1 MFEAVEEE
9 YKTSAP
15 PTKKP
20 KIEIGQMSLGA
31 LKSMIDS
38 EKEKVQKEMEDMEEK
53 VLRRA
58 KRHGDVNNPSNEEVD
73 AAQELEQMTW
83 QDRWMKNRKD
93 KKVQKAAP
101 GASEPREP
109 VMSSSNADEAVSVRK
124 TFLP

>member
-1 MFEAVEEE
+1 MPVFEAVEEE

-53 VLRRA
+53 TRQKDEEEEDKKKKAEQVLRRA

-83 QDRWMKNRKD
+83 QDR
-93 KKVQKAAP
+93 
-101 GASEPREP
+101 
-109 VMSSSNADEAVSVRK
+109 
-124 TFLP
+124 

>member
-9 YKTSAP
+9 DKTSAP

-53 VLRRA
+53 TRQKEEEEEDKKKKAEQVLRRA

-93 KKVQKAAP
+93 KKVQEAA
-101 GASEPREP
+101 SI
-109 VMSSSNADEAVSVRK
+109 
-124 TFLP
+124 

>member
-1 MFEAVEEE
+1 MPVFEAVEEE

-20 KIEIGQMSLGA
+20 KIEISQMSLGA

-83 QDRWMKNRKD
+83 QDR
-93 KKVQKAAP
+93 
-101 GASEPREP
+101 
-109 VMSSSNADEAVSVRK
+109 
-124 TFLP
+124 

>member
-1 MFEAVEEE
+1 MPVFEAVEEE
-9 YKTSAP
+9 DKTSAP

-53 VLRRA
+53 TRQKEEEEEDKKEEEEEDKKKKAEQVLRRA
-58 KRHGDVNNPSNEEVD
+58 KRHGDVNNQSNEEVD

-83 QDRWMKNRKD
+83 QDR
-93 KKVQKAAP
+93 
-101 GASEPREP
+101 
-109 VMSSSNADEAVSVRK
+109 
-124 TFLP
+124 

>member
-1 MFEAVEEE
+1 MPVFEAVEKED
-9 YKTSAP
+9 KTSAP

-53 VLRRA
+53 TRQKEEEEEDKKKKAEQVLRRA

-83 QDRWMKNRKD
+83 QDR
-93 KKVQKAAP
+93 
-101 GASEPREP
+101 
-109 VMSSSNADEAVSVRK
+109 
-124 TFLP
+124 

>member
-1 MFEAVEEE
+1 MPVFEAVEEE
-9 YKTSAP
+9 DKTSAP

-53 VLRRA
+53 TRQKEEEEEEEDKKKKAEQVLRRA

-83 QDRWMKNRKD
+83 QDR
-93 KKVQKAAP
+93 
-101 GASEPREP
+101 
-109 VMSSSNADEAVSVRK
+109 
-124 TFLP
+124 

>member
-1 MFEAVEEE
+1 MPVFEAVEEE

-53 VLRRA
+53 TRQKEEEEEEEDKKKKAEQVLRRA

-83 QDRWMKNRKD
+83 QDR
-93 KKVQKAAP
+93 
-101 GASEPREP
+101 
-109 VMSSSNADEAVSVRK
+109 
-124 TFLP
+124 